1 MGADWWIDD
10 AIVDSTAAEC
20 QRLSL
25 KAGEVRA
32 HATRIMATAARTPE
46 NIQLVRSLMQQAMSL
61 DERTA
66 AWMDAVPEAWR
77 FKTLCW
83 HVDNLG
89 SGDYA
94 NAEVFPGR
102 VDVYSDYWVAG
113 VWNQARTTRLVLM
126 SVAVRCAAWVC
137 SPVDYRT
144 TPEYATAARVCV
156 DTISDIIASIPF
168 HCGWHA
174 ERGDLFDQPNG
185 FGCGDERAAKGLAG
199 YLLTW
204 PLACVMTQDYSTDA
218 RMSCCPLLSSSDRT
232 AEANDGCSRT
242 SLHQGQAQA
251 HRGRTRDQIRTYP
264 LPRKQLALALFGCPG
279 SSPANSRNQLHVR
292 VPSMLIRSDGLVAKP
307 YPMAYNF
314 EKLLSS
320 ARPAGSL
327 PQGYTLSHLSQS
339 QQQDV
344 PQQQQ
349 QQSQGEPAGASGE
362 ATRPVMQKWAVA

>member
-46 NIQLVRSLMQQAMSL
+46 NIQLVRSLMHQAQDL

-66 AWMDAVPEAWR
+66 AWMDGVPEAWK
-77 FKTLCW
+77 FKTACW
-83 HVDNLG
+83 QVDNLP

-156 DTISDIIASIPF
+156 DTIADIIASIPF

-174 ERGDLFDQPNG
+174 KRGDLFDQPNG
-185 FGCGDERAAKGLAG
+185 FGCGDERGAKGLAG

-218 RMSCCPLLSSSDRT
+218 RMSCPPLLDQA
-232 AEANDGCSRT
+232 AEANNSYPRT
-242 SLHQGQAQA
+242 SLHPRPTQA
-251 HRGRTRDQIRTYP
+251 HRRRPRNQIRTHP
-264 LPRKQLALALFGCPG
+264 LPRKELTFNCPG
-279 SSPANSRNQLHVR
+279 SSPANTRNQLHVR
-292 VPSMLIRSDGLVAKP
+292 VPSMLIRSDGLLAKP

-314 EKLLSS
+314 EKLMSS
-320 ARPAGSL
+320 ARMAGTL
-327 PQGYTLSHLSQS
+327 PQGYSLSHLSQL
-339 QQQDV
+339 QQGGV

-349 QQSQGEPAGASGE
+349 QQQQPQQSQGGPAGASGE
-362 ATRPVMQKWAVA
+362 ATRPVMQKWVAA